1 MIRLRPMGEAEFAAY
16 REHALD
22 DYSRPGHIGNWPSAE
37 VAAREFHRQ
46 LPQGLT
52 TPDQHLLAI
61 DETASVRCVGF
72 LWLAVR
78 QRGTGPEAFIFDLVI
93 LPAFRRRGFAEDA
106 MLELEVYVRR
116 LGLTQISLH
125 VFEHNTVASA
135 LYDKLGFVAFNNRLI
150 KKLA

>member
-1 MIRLRPMGEAEFAAY
+1 MKLP
-16 REHALD
+16 
-22 DYSRPGHIGNWPSAE
+22 PS
-37 VAAREFHRQ
+37 
-46 LPQGLT
+46 
-52 TPDQHLLAI
+52 D
-61 DETASVRCVGF
+61 ASVSLVGRSP
-72 LWLAVR
+72 ARHPV
-78 QRGTGPEAFIFDLVI
+78 PEAFIFDLVI